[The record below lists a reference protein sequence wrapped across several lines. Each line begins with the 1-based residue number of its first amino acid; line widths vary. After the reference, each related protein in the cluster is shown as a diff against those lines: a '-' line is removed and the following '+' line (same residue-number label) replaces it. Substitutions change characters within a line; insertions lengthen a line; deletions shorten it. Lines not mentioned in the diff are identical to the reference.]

1 MTSSVS
7 DFEFVTTTALG
18 QRPNSPLLKAF
29 EYAWIRNV
37 EDIFYLSDQCIAL
50 FKYPDVSPSGT
61 ATNAELVIG
70 YQQLIRC
77 FREFVHKKG
86 AEGKP
91 IHRDWHNL
99 FDRAE
104 FREFHVATM
113 QVEPFWDD
121 VEDARIML
129 DKKIIDGDTIH
140 FNLPNRCG
148 QTELES
154 KTGIHKDPLDGE
166 LLRLSSRIIVSE
178 QDNEED
184 DAQVEPTTSDDIGD
198 LDEDVIQTEHLVSSG
213 STSGPTSG
221 PTSGFFVTKQ
231 VSLVPADDDDRA
243 LECKM
248 GIHTVPPAGENRD
261 EGPSNRN
268 QSLWKRDRFNVA
280 DEWIAADDP
289 VDTSVSTSDVI
300 LTCVIQTSG
309 PTFGPTSGPS
319 SGPTSS
325 GPNPGHPSGPTSGP
339 SCGPTSD
346 PPSGP
351 TSSPTSGPSS

>member
-18 QRPNSPLLKAF
+18 QRPNSPLLKAL

-77 FREFVHKKG
+77 FQEFVHKTND
-86 AEGKP
+86 EGKP

-129 DKKIIDGDTIH
+129 DTKTGIHKDPLDGEIAVHKKIIDGDTIH
-140 FNLPNRCG
+140 SNLPNGCG
-148 QTELES
+148 QTKLES

-166 LLRLSSRIIVSE
+166 LLRSSSRIIKPV
-178 QDNEED
+178 QDD
-184 DAQVEPTTSDDIGD
+184 
-198 LDEDVIQTEHLVSSG
+198 DEDVIQTEHLVSFG

-221 PTSGFFVTKQ
+221 ATSGFFVTKQ
-231 VSLVPADDDDRA
+231 VSLVPDDDDRA

-248 GIHTVPPAGENRD
+248 GIHTVPFSGDNRD
-261 EGPSNRN
+261 E
-268 QSLWKRDRFNVA
+268 
-280 DEWIAADDP
+280 
-289 VDTSVSTSDVI
+289 
-300 LTCVIQTSG
+300 
-309 PTFGPTSGPS
+309 
-319 SGPTSS
+319 
-325 GPNPGHPSGPTSGP
+325 
-339 SCGPTSD
+339 
-346 PPSGP
+346 
-351 TSSPTSGPSS
+351 